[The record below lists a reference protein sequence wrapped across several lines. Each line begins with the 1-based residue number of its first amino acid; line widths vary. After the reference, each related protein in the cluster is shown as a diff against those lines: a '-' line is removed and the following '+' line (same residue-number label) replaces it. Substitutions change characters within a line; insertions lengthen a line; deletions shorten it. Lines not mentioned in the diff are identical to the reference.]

1 MKSSPATD
9 VIIGFMV
16 NLWSGSP
23 CFCCVYISLVQ
34 PSCLWLQ
41 KLLSSNITLKLSPFP
56 VKSHASGPI
65 WSTSPLTIS
74 TSHNETKPL
83 SPWLNFASILSLRRI
98 ENWNSFSSLLLS
110 HLFNRSSLGL
120 KFVWPPSPAFH
131 RPLRTESSG
140 GGVSQRWR
148 AGTTHR
154 TFAGTTHIYFR
165 RSLTVTLP
173 VPHTGHLLY
182 PPLGFGTTLDSTT
195 RTGHLLLAPLSLS
208 GGRFR

>member
-41 KLLSSNITLKLSPFP
+41 KLLSSNITLKLSPFHCAP
-56 VKSHASGPI
+56 VKSHASGLI

-148 AGTTHR
+148 AGTTH
-154 TFAGTTHIYFR
+154 IVWR
-165 RSLTVTLP
+165 RY
-173 VPHTGHLLY
+173 HTQDICRYHTHLL
-182 PPLGFGTTLDSTT
+182 
-195 RTGHLLLAPLSLS
+195 
-208 GGRFR
+208 